1 LALPKTNGI
10 DVRYTTDGSSPIN
23 AGSAVYNGVFR
34 VPQNC
39 RVIRAVAT
47 ASQCDNNS
55 EIIKIDIPTEEE
67 GGGPP
72 IRLDVPAR
80 WVAISK
86 LDDSGAVW
94 DFIEKLRP
102 FEGAAATEIALS
114 LGSTDGFQNLD
125 YSDTIENGYA
135 AESLKALVE
144 KIQTVFPGE
153 RLRMTVGSIIFLKG
167 QSLLDWLQ
175 ATRQQ
180 FRAENVRQ

>member
-1 LALPKTNGI
+1 
-10 DVRYTTDGSSPIN
+10 
-23 AGSAVYNGVFR
+23 
-34 VPQNC
+34 
-39 RVIRAVAT
+39 VA
-47 ASQCDNNS
+47 QIC
-55 EIIKIDIPTEEE
+55 PTR
-67 GGGPP
+67 GPSDA
-72 IRLDVPAR
+72 RLGPLDRRPDVPAR
-80 WVAISK
+80 WDAITK

-94 DFIEKLRP
+94 DFIENLRP
-102 FEGAAATEIALS
+102 FEGAAATEIAIS

-125 YSDTIENGYA
+125 YSDTIENGYT

-167 QSLLDWLQ
+167 QSLMDWLQ